1 MRGQRGAHR
10 RCSLPRTG
18 WDLRPP
24 ARRTPLESPPRWT
37 PPAATP
43 ATRAAG
49 PWAQSAWRLGQHSD
63 RGSGCQMAR
72 LQLPACSTRRRR
84 AAFTAS
90 QHRYVSMIRRSST
103 PGCGWFQ
110 SRRRN
115 ECCRNRWVLCASTSC
130 TQRLFSRHRSDTAPF
145 AFCGLV
151 FKRALTVGLALFM
164 ASRPAFLQHL
174 QRSIAS
180 GAPSAFRRRA
190 GNQHPSRSIAS
201 IVPPTSTR
209 RVPSRVGC
217 PNQHLYSRS
226 IAVCPN
232 PHPSRSIA
240 SGVPSTST
248 CTRVPSRCALTR
260 TRRVPSRAVCPQPAL
275 VAFHRERC
283 ALNQHCPFRGLVQR
297 ALTLPS
303 DMLHA
308 LSAGHSLQGVLL
320 VPFRH
325 CPFCRLPLLRSTF
338 SSSKNEPCFAFC

>member
-1 MRGQRGAHR
+1 MGAVGMA
-10 RCSLPRTG
+10 PRTTLG
-18 WDLRPP
+18 PRLGLPDGEATAPGVFHPP
-24 ARRTPLESPPRWT
+24 QARRFHCLAAPLRLHDPALLYPRLWVVPIAPPQRVLSKPLGFMCVHVLHPTTLLT
-37 PPAATP
+37 PP
-43 ATRAAG
+43 
-49 PWAQSAWRLGQHSD
+49 
-63 RGSGCQMAR
+63 
-72 LQLPACSTRRRR
+72 
-84 AAFTAS
+84 F
-90 QHRYVSMIRRSST
+90 
-103 PGCGWFQ
+103 
-110 SRRRN
+110 
-115 ECCRNRWVLCASTSC
+115 
-130 TQRLFSRHRSDTAPF
+130 RHCP
-145 AFCGLV
+145 FCGLV

-180 GAPSAFRRRA
+180 GAPSAFHRRA

-201 IVPPTSTR
+201 SVPPTSTR